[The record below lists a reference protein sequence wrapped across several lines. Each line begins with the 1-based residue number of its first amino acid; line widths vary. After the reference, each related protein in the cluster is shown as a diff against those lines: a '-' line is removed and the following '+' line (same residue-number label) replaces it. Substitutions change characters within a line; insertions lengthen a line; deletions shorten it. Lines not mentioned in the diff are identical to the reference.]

1 LATLFIALEVKVS
14 RLYDIGK
21 SRWLLDIVLIPIVG
35 AVWLKELL
43 FPVSN
48 PGVSEFGSSPKEKK
62 PKIKN
67 FTLQPMTIN

>member
-1 LATLFIALEVKVS
+1 
-14 RLYDIGK
+14 
-21 SRWLLDIVLIPIVG
+21 LLDIVLIPIVG

-67 FTLQPMTIN
+67 FTLQPITIN

>member
-1 LATLFIALEVKVS
+1 LATLFIALEVKVR

-43 FPVSN
+43 FPVSH
-48 PGVSEFGSSPKEKK
+48 PGANEFGSIPKEKNLK
-62 PKIKN
+62 LKILLYN
-67 FTLQPMTIN
+67 L

>member
-1 LATLFIALEVKVS
+1 LATLVIALEVKVR
-14 RLYDIGK
+14 RLHDIGK

-48 PGVSEFGSSPKEKK
+48 PGANEFGSIPKEKNLK
-62 PKIKN
+62 LKILLYN
-67 FTLQPMTIN
+67 L